1 MDTSL
6 GLQWA
11 SHIIYLCTHITFLP
25 IHTFALFN
33 CANQLQFI
41 FCQDEDGADHKIGE
55 RTLGDKLFFTFFS
68 SIMCQLSLFDT
79 YSDIIFVAIT
89 WKEGLTTFWMVSLFF
104 VLLNTVCRILI
115 PFYGVFRGFVTQNDK
130 MDLISLISAF
140 DYISVVDID
149 KELLNVTLC
158 NMFTVSWRA
167 ISEDIPQAIIQLFYY
182 SHVSSD
188 KPMVLISAI
197 TSIVLAFVSVA
208 YGAIILCKTS
218 NASQKFKAFM
228 RSLFQKRATKQ
239 DDDDMEIQVPLKLIE
254 AVQQNEG
261 MQSLVSKRI
270 SNAVE
275 LT

>member
-1 MDTSL
+1 
-6 GLQWA
+6 
-11 SHIIYLCTHITFLP
+11 
-25 IHTFALFN
+25 
-33 CANQLQFI
+33 
-41 FCQDEDGADHKIGE
+41 
-55 RTLGDKLFFTFFS
+55 
-68 SIMCQLSLFDT
+68 
-79 YSDIIFVAIT
+79 
-89 WKEGLTTFWMVSLFF
+89 
-104 VLLNTVCRILI
+104 
-115 PFYGVFRGFVTQNDK
+115 

-261 MQSLVSKRI
+261 M
-270 SNAVE
+270 
-275 LT
+275 